1 MNKITIPAI
10 SISLFVFSCYGPE
23 QTFKTGNDSEEKTA
37 IQSTYSVNGSA
48 SNSGS
53 SWADS
58 VLKKMP
64 LRKKIAQLIFPRTY
78 SWYFSRDSKEYIR
91 LEKLIKSDQVGGVVV
106 FLGDVFEEATL
117 LNEFQTMSN
126 IPLWVMQ
133 DSENGLAMRIRNA
146 TLFPHMMTLG
156 AINDT
161 NLTRRVGIA
170 IGQEN
175 RAVGVHQAL
184 APVLDVNNNPM
195 NPVIN
200 IRSFGADPDLV
211 ATHATAMMKGLQQG
225 GVLATAKHFP
235 GHGDTGTDSHVD
247 LPVLPYDFERLNS
260 VELKPYDKL
269 MAEGLQSI
277 MIAHLAL
284 PKISGNYDP
293 ATLSKPILDSL
304 LFKRYHFNGLV
315 VTDAMD
321 MGAVVKKYGSGNAAV
336 MALNAGVDVVILPVG
351 EEQVIDAIAAA
362 VVDKKLT
369 ESRIDS
375 SVLKLLRLK
384 EKFKLNENRFSNLV
398 EVRNKVA
405 TAKNLM
411 LADEV
416 ANRSLTLVK
425 NEKSLIPFKQTIKRE
440 KLTVF
445 ALSDFN
451 DPVIADEFVRQ
462 LRQNANKSIDFMLL
476 DKRSNALDYEIATR
490 KIKSANDILVVTY
503 SNVVSGRGKIG
514 LEQTL
519 KDWLLTNSADMS
531 AKNSILV
538 GFGNPYIVNDFPNF
552 NSLILTYSISDR
564 SQKSIV
570 LALTGQIP
578 FEGRLPIN
586 LKSYPVGSGIITT
599 PPQISTSS
607 DICKLDDE
615 KFNIAEDYAA
625 EAILEGVSPSIAIGV
640 IDKGKLV
647 YQNTFGNQIYS
658 ADSPAVQCSTLYD
671 LASLTKVFSTTLAV
685 MKLVENNQL
694 KLEDKLSKYFQEV
707 SNDPVKSKITLTNLL
722 THTSGFEAWKPFHQM
737 GEPLKD
743 QIISYILSSKLAY
756 QPGDSSI
763 YSDWNFILLGEIVE
777 KTSGKKLDEFVSENI
792 YSKLNLKHTLYN
804 PVILDKSQ
812 IVPTEMDSIWRKRL
826 VQGTVHDETAQ
837 LMGGVSGHAGLFSTI
852 QDLMKLTQLIINKGS
867 LDGIKIYRP
876 ETVEQF
882 SKLQKFN
889 RALGW
894 DLRSKTGYKSSGNYF
909 GPLSFGHLGYT
920 GTSIWIDPEKKTGI
934 VILTNRVY
942 PTRENKKIS
951 EFRPKMHDLIM
962 KALGYEISKN

>member
-1 MNKITIPAI
+1 MKKLFLLILSA
-10 SISLFVFSCYGPE
+10 SIFSCNTPE
-23 QTFKTGNDSEEKTA
+23 QTVKTGTASEYENPIHQIK
-37 IQSTYSVNGSA
+37 SVDDFFH
-48 SNSGS
+48 NSGT

-58 VLKKMP
+58 ILKTMP
-64 LRKKIAQLIFPRTY
+64 LRKKIAQLIFPRSY
-78 SWYFSRDSKEYIR
+78 SWYFSRDSKEYVRI
-91 LEKLIKSDQVGGVVV
+91 EKLIKTDQIGGLVV

-117 LNEFQTMSN
+117 LNEFQSMSN

-211 ATHATAMMKGLQQG
+211 SIHASAMMTGLQQG

-247 LPVLPYDFERLNS
+247 LPVLPYDFDRLNS
-260 VELKPYDKL
+260 IELKPYDKL
-269 MAEGLQSI
+269 MANGLKSV

-304 LFKRYHFNGLV
+304 LFKRYHFDGLV

-336 MALNAGVDVVILPVG
+336 MALTAGVDIVILPVG

-369 ESRIDS
+369 ESKIDS
-375 SVLKLLRLK
+375 SVLKILRLK
-384 EKFKLNENRFSNLV
+384 EKFKLNENRFTNLLD
-398 EVRNKVA
+398 VRNKVA

-425 NEKSLIPFKQTIKRE
+425 NEKSVVPFKQTVKRE
-440 KLTVF
+440 NLTVF

-451 DPVIADEFVRQ
+451 DPIIADEFIKQ
-462 LRQNANKSIDFMLL
+462 LKQNANKSIDFTLL

-514 LEQTL
+514 LEQNL
-519 KDWLLTNSADMS
+519 KEWLLTNSADMAS
-531 AKNSILV
+531 KKSILV

-552 NSLILTYSISDR
+552 NSVIVTYSISDR

-586 LKSYPVGSGIITT
+586 LKNYPIGSGIITT
-599 PPQISTSS
+599 QPQISTST

-625 EAILEGVSPSIAIGV
+625 EAILEGVTPSIAIGV

-694 KLEDKLSKYFQEV
+694 KLEDKLSKYYP
-707 SNDPVKSKITLTNLL
+707 DILTDAAKSKITLTNLL
-722 THTSGFEAWKPFHQM
+722 THTSGFEAWKPFHLM
-737 GEPLKD
+737 GEPSKD
-743 QIISYILSSKLAY
+743 EIISYILKSKLIY
-756 QPGDSSI
+756 QTGDSSI

-777 KTSGKKLDEFVSENI
+777 KLTSKKLSEYVSENI

-804 PVILDKSQ
+804 PINIDKSQ
-812 IVPTEMDSIWRKRL
+812 IVPTEMDSVWRKRL
-826 VQGTVHDETAQ
+826 VQGSVHDETAQ

-852 QDLMKLTQLIINKGS
+852 QDLMKLTQMLINKGT
-867 LDGIKIYRP
+867 LDGVKIFKP
-876 ETVEQF
+876 ETIELF
-882 SKLQKFN
+882 TKTQKFN

-894 DLRSKTGYKSSGNYF
+894 DLRSKVGYKSSGNYF

-942 PTRENKKIS
+942 PTRDNKKIS
-951 EFRPKMHDLIM
+951 DFRPKMHDLIM
-962 KALGYEISKN
+962 KALGYDISKN